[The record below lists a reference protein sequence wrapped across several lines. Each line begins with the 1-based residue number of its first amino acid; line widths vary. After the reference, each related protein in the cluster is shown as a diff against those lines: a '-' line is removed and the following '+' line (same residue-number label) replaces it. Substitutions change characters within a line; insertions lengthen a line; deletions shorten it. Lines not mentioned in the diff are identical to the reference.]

1 MIVLF
6 QEFLLLPNLEHCI
19 SWTFFIQILFGNYHQ
34 NRTNILFYIEKT
46 KLFKNNIWLTTI
58 DNIWIVLF
66 SAVHLYR
73 YPQRK

>member
-6 QEFLLLPNLEHCI
+6 QEFSFFQKPYKNI
-19 SWTFFIQILFGNYHQ
+19 SCTFLIQIIFRFL
-34 NRTNILFYIEKT
+34 TKNIYFILIN
-46 KLFKNNIWLTTI
+46 NNIWFSTI

-66 SAVHLYR
+66 FVLHLYR

>member
-6 QEFLLLPNLEHCI
+6 QEFSFFQKPYKNI
-19 SWTFFIQILFGNYHQ
+19 SCTFLIRILFCFL
-34 NRTNILFYIEKT
+34 TKNIIFIFNNSNLSKH
-46 KLFKNNIWLTTI
+46 FKNNIWFATI

-66 SAVHLYR
+66 LVLHLYR